1 MGEPEVPATEA
12 ATKSTT
18 EPVASEPI
26 ASSTTTETPTAVG
39 TAPTTATR
47 DTAAKPNKRMSML
60 GGFFG
65 KKDSTTNASST
76 EKGPAVPAKDEPSTV
91 SPTAPQLDNPVT
103 SPTLETASPAAGTA
117 ATEPVANTDGAG
129 AAATSTTTPTDK
141 RRTSFFG
148 NLGTKKEK
156 KAGAT
161 SGDELTDSE
170 TKKQSGGFG
179 GLLRKAS
186 RAQPKKESKAPGADP
201 AEVPLPQEKGT
212 TGSTP
217 AASNPIQ
224 ETEQSLTNGG
234 AVGKES
240 EQLEQKPA
248 LSEGEAGANAVT
260 KSEETPAVASTA

>member
-1 MGEPEVPATEA
+1 MGEPEVPASEA

-18 EPVASEPI
+18 EPLPSEPI
-26 ASSTTTETPTAVG
+26 ASSTTSETPTAVV
-39 TAPTTATR
+39 TTPATATK

-65 KKDSTTNASST
+65 KKDSTTSPSSA
-76 EKGPAVPAKDEPSTV
+76 EKGPAVPAKDEQSTV

-103 SPTLETASPAAGTA
+103 SPTLETAPPAAGTA
-117 ATEPVANTDGAG
+117 ATEPVANTDG

-156 KAGAT
+156 KAGTT

-186 RAQPKKESKAPGADP
+186 RAQPKKESKAPTADP
-201 AEVPLPQEKGT
+201 TEVPLPQEKGT
-212 TGSTP
+212 TGTTP

-224 ETEQSLTNGG
+224 ETEQFLTNGG
-234 AVGKES
+234 AVAKEG

-248 LSEGEAGANAVT
+248 VSGGEAGANAMT